1 MADADDILL
10 EMLKGL
16 KHDVS
21 VIRDNHLAHIGED
34 IQSIKAEQVAQRTDI
49 DELMAFKSEIADCIK
64 SAANRLL
71 AGIAGIA
78 GAVLGGTTLL

>member
-16 KHDVS
+16 KKDVS

-34 IQSIKAEQVAQRTDI
+34 IQTIKAEQVAQRNDI
-49 DELMAFKSEIADCIK
+49 DDLMAFKSEITDCIK
-64 SAANRLL
+64 TAVNRLL

-78 GAVLGGTTLL
+78 GAVFGGTTLL